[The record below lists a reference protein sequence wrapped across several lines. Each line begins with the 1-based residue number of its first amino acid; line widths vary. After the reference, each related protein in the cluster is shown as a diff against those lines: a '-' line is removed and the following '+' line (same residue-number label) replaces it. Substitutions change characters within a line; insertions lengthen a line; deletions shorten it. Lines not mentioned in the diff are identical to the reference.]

1 MDISL
6 LNPFAHAV
14 PKSVD
19 ASISNANAACIAF
32 NHSSAAPALIPTTPN
47 VYASTNTGA
56 GSASTST
63 GSGGSAPP
71 SNSNNNNTEENS
83 RIHSLFA
90 GHYLA
95 AGRLDGI
102 VAIWDIETRS
112 CLRWFDAH
120 VKQVTSVAWSPHGR
134 YLASSSL
141 DWNVIVWDLGLKTGS
156 AQPARKRTIRF
167 DAPVLEVRFSPVSSL
182 LLLAVLETQ
191 QAFIID
197 LRRPRYTLEQVPLPT
212 PSQTSSA
219 GQDDTAAG
227 PSIKTEPL
235 HHNESGDSDSIPPY
249 PLPPDPM
256 PALTLDPSTYSTA
269 AFTPDGK
276 FVFAGTT
283 KGHLHVVDPQTAKTI
298 AKLNATAPSGIR
310 ALAFDRTGS
319 KLVINAVDR
328 TIRTFLVDYDYGV
341 LSSHGKSTWPFPAPP
356 PINTRENHASDKA
369 PVSDP
374 NNMDI
379 LPDTDVDTDAQPS
392 SNLHHPSPG
401 AVVLMP
407 VHKLIDLVN
416 RTPWNGIGWSG
427 DGGEYVYA
435 GAAHKASHNIY
446 IWDMA
451 TGTLEKVLQ
460 GPKDP
465 LVDVD
470 WHPTRPVIA
479 SACSTGAV
487 HFWFSKSEEAWSA
500 YAPQFEE
507 LEENVQYEEREEE
520 FDLEDQ
526 DELSRRKQDEE
537 EALVDISGTFA
548 PALLPPGM
556 PLLTGRRKGATRPQL
571 KGEKVVEEVS
581 VHGDSHREQKEDVE
595 MDCGVGEEKEKRP
608 EMAGGVEGD
617 SVKRNEE
624 ETGDGAGQ
632 TEQGQER
639 NGDGKSEEQSGG
651 KHEEVDGGVG
661 SEAKQ
666 TEEVEV
672 NGHVETGEKQVAA
685 TTAEEEEEELNGD
698 AEVAKE
704 KSEMDQDGEGEKK
717 EEKNVISSGDT
728 KPEPVV
734 AELPTTG
741 EQEQGVVVQRPDSDE
756 VEAHSHLK
764 SRATFIWRWV
774 RTGGGNGTSESF
786 EPDDDVDP
794 HFVIPV
800 QLEDGNSSSDGSSR
814 SD

>member
-1 MDISL
+1 
-6 LNPFAHAV
+6 
-14 PKSVD
+14 
-19 ASISNANAACIAF
+19 
-32 NHSSAAPALIPTTPN
+32 
-47 VYASTNTGA
+47 
-56 GSASTST
+56 
-63 GSGGSAPP
+63 
-71 SNSNNNNTEENS
+71 
-83 RIHSLFA
+83 
-90 GHYLA
+90 
-95 AGRLDGI
+95 
-102 VAIWDIETRS
+102 
-112 CLRWFDAH
+112 
-120 VKQVTSVAWSPHGR
+120 
-134 YLASSSL
+134 
-141 DWNVIVWDLGLKTGS
+141 
-156 AQPARKRTIRF
+156 
-167 DAPVLEVRFSPVSSL
+167 
-182 LLLAVLETQ
+182 
-191 QAFIID
+191 
-197 LRRPRYTLEQVPLPT
+197 
-212 PSQTSSA
+212 
-219 GQDDTAAG
+219 
-227 PSIKTEPL
+227 
-235 HHNESGDSDSIPPY
+235 
-249 PLPPDPM
+249 
-256 PALTLDPSTYSTA
+256 
-269 AFTPDGK
+269 
-276 FVFAGTT
+276 
-283 KGHLHVVDPQTAKTI
+283 
-298 AKLNATAPSGIR
+298 
-310 ALAFDRTGS
+310 
-319 KLVINAVDR
+319 
-328 TIRTFLVDYDYGV
+328 
-341 LSSHGKSTWPFPAPP
+341 
-356 PINTRENHASDKA
+356 
-369 PVSDP
+369 
-374 NNMDI
+374 MDI
-379 LPDTDVDTDAQPS
+379 LLDTDVDTDAQPS

-479 SACSTGAV
+479 SVCSTGAV

-556 PLLTGRRKGATRPQL
+556 PLLTGRRKGVTRPQL
-571 KGEKVVEEVS
+571 TGEKVVEAVS

-624 ETGDGAGQ
+624 GTEDGAGQ
-632 TEQGQER
+632 AEQAQER
-639 NGDGKSEEQSGG
+639 SGDGKSEEQGG
-651 KHEEVDGGVG
+651 GEHEEVNGSVE

-685 TTAEEEEEELNGD
+685 TAEEEGLNGD

-717 EEKNVISSGDT
+717 KAEDMGDT

-734 AELPTTG
+734 AELPT
-741 EQEQGVVVQRPDSDE
+741 EDQGVVQHPDSDE

-774 RTGGGNGTSESF
+774 RTGGGNGISESF
-786 EPDDDVDP
+786 EADDDVDP